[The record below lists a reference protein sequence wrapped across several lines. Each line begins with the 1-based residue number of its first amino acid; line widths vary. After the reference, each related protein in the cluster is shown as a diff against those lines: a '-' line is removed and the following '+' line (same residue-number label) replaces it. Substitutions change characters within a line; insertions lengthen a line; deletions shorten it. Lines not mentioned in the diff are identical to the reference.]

1 MKLMKHIFQLATSS
15 VIGLAV
21 FILPATILPVAAQLD
36 EIVVTA
42 ERREANLQDVPV
54 AVTALTPEDF
64 ETRQIENIAD
74 LQASVPS
81 ISIATNTG
89 TASGA
94 RIFLR
99 GVGEDE
105 SRPTADPAVGI
116 YVDGVYLGRQT
127 GALLDLLDLQSV
139 EVLRGPQGTLYG
151 RNTNG
156 GAIKLTS
163 KRPMPG
169 ETSSSVS
176 FAYGDDEHI
185 EMKASINGSLSEN
198 TAFGIAVLTKNADGH
213 FTQEFNGADRDIGEK
228 DLAAARLSF
237 MHQTANDWEIFVA
250 FDKTTDD
257 SDPIP
262 QTPYKGKP
270 VSATGTETY
279 NDIFRVVDSTDYRST
294 VEQQGLTFSVAG
306 DIGNVSV
313 KWLTGWR
320 ELEDDLEGA
329 VGFAYTQKTDQEQM
343 THELIFSSNYDGRLN
358 WVGGIYYYEEDIYLT
373 NTFFNAD
380 TYDMDTTAQA
390 FFGQVKF
397 DITDATTLSGGV
409 RYTDEEKDFIGT
421 TTMSIFGNP
430 DSEIGDAAP
439 ASVPAGM
446 RAACDNWPECFY
458 DPSGEFE
465 NTSYRIA
472 VDHNFTDDLMAF
484 VSYSTGF
491 KSGGWSPDCLP
502 NFARGACY
510 AAVDEEELA
519 TIELG
524 IRSEFENVRVNLT
537 YFMNTYDDL
546 QLAATLPG
554 RGFTRFNVEEVEVA
568 GLEAELS
575 GQINEYFSWFGNA
588 SWLDTEYS
596 EVSQATASAIA

>member
-169 ETSSSVS
+169 ETFSNVS
-176 FAYGDDEHI
+176 FAYGDEDHREI
-185 EMKASINGSLSEN
+185 KASINGSLSDN
-198 TAFGIAVLTKNADGH
+198 TAYGIAVLTKNNDGH
-213 FTQEFNGADRDIGEK
+213 FEQEFNGEDRDLGGK
-228 DLAAARLSF
+228 DLAAARFSF
-237 MHQTANDWEIFVA
+237 FHQTENGWEIFAA

-262 QTPYKGKP
+262 QTPYKGKIVGGAP
-270 VSATGTETY
+270 H

-306 DIGNVSV
+306 DIGGQYISQMANGH
-313 KWLTGWR
+313 TG
-320 ELEDDLEGA
+320 
-329 VGFAYTQKTDQEQM
+329 
-343 THELIFSSNYDGRLN
+343 
-358 WVGGIYYYEEDIYLT
+358 
-373 NTFFNAD
+373 
-380 TYDMDTTAQA
+380 
-390 FFGQVKF
+390 
-397 DITDATTLSGGV
+397 
-409 RYTDEEKDFIGT
+409 
-421 TTMSIFGNP
+421 
-430 DSEIGDAAP
+430 
-439 ASVPAGM
+439 
-446 RAACDNWPECFY
+446 
-458 DPSGEFE
+458 
-465 NTSYRIA
+465 
-472 VDHNFTDDLMAF
+472 
-484 VSYSTGF
+484 
-491 KSGGWSPDCLP
+491 
-502 NFARGACY
+502 AR
-510 AAVDEEELA
+510 
-519 TIELG
+519 
-524 IRSEFENVRVNLT
+524 R
-537 YFMNTYDDL
+537 
-546 QLAATLPG
+546 
-554 RGFTRFNVEEVEVA
+554 
-568 GLEAELS
+568 
-575 GQINEYFSWFGNA
+575 
-588 SWLDTEYS
+588 
-596 EVSQATASAIA
+596 